1 MESACKKYWNGTMLS
16 RVRYRRLSRLLA
28 LWIAVSG
35 GVAAVAWTEDV
46 AAAAVIAVSY
56 DMPNGNGTATGGFFN
71 YWDRDYTG
79 NGSVAPFSAPHTND
93 GEALSGGLG
102 DLTDGVIATQD
113 WFFVGSAAGDG
124 PYVGWQ
130 DIDPRITFH
139 FASSVTI
146 DTVTLHLA
154 DSTFSEVEPP
164 NNANIDGTNFT
175 IVNPVADVPFSV
187 SFSGLGFTG
196 SELTLE
202 LRQSGRWIF
211 LSEVTF
217 DDGITAHS
225 ISTPGQVLLL
235 GMTIVGLG
243 VWRRRRSAVL
253 YPSQYLPSSTR

>member
-79 NGSVAPFSAPHTND
+79 NGSVAPISAPHTND

-113 WFFVGSAAGDG
+113 WFFVESAAGDG

-154 DSTFSEVEPP
+154 DSTFSDVEPA
-164 NNANIDGTNFT
+164 NNANIDAGAGSVTGDDNCWSGCVAPQT
-175 IVNPVADVPFSV
+175 ECRPVPKSVPAIQYTV
-187 SFSGLGFTG
+187 IRRVRIDCLPRPHDGAVV
-196 SELTLE
+196 
-202 LRQSGRWIF
+202 LRS
-211 LSEVTF
+211 
-217 DDGITAHS
+217 
-225 ISTPGQVLLL
+225 
-235 GMTIVGLG
+235 
-243 VWRRRRSAVL
+243 
-253 YPSQYLPSSTR
+253 

>member
-1 MESACKKYWNGTMLS
+1 MLVKS
-16 RVRYRRLSRLLA
+16 IGMAPCFPEFDIVVFQGCWPFGSLFR
-28 LWIAVSG
+28 G

-46 AAAAVIAVSY
+46 AAAPVIAVSY

-79 NGSVAPFSAPHTND
+79 NGSVAPISAPHTND

-113 WFFVGSAAGDG
+113 WFFVESAAGDG

-154 DSTFSEVEPP
+154 DSTFSDVEPP

-175 IVNPVADVPFSV
+175 IANPVADVPFSV
-187 SFSGLGFTG
+187 SFSGLGFAG

-202 LRQSGRWIF
+202 LRQSARWIF